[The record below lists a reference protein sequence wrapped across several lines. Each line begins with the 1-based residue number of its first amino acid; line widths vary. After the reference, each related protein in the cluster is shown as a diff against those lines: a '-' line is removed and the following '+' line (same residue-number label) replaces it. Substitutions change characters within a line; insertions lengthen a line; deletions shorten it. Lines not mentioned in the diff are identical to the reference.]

1 MQECVLLTKVCF
13 VFSKVVCFLAGGCVF
28 SRSDCCCWVE
38 SVFIIGFHVFG
49 KIVVC
54 GRLERVFMV
63 VVCVVSRNLFSW
75 WIYVL
80 LLAGVL
86 VDIAKNLLL
95 LERMWFLLVILCV

>member
-1 MQECVLLTKVCF
+1 ML
-13 VFSKVVCFLAGGCVF
+13 LAGGCVF
-28 SRSDCCCWVE
+28 CRSDCCCCVE

-63 VVCVVSRNLFSW
+63 VVCVVGRNLCNW

-80 LLAGVL
+80 LLARVL
-86 VDIAKNLLL
+86 VDIGKNLLL
-95 LERMWFLLVILCV
+95 LEKMCVVVGKSVCLGRNLCYCWQDCME